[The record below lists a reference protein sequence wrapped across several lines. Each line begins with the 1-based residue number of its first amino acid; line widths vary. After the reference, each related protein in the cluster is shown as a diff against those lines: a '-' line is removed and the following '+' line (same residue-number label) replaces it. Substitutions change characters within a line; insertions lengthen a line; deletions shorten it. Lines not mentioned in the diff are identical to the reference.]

1 MARKGPYKH
10 MTPEA
15 QREVDERDVRI
26 LRMRDAGASYVKI
39 TAELGITAPTI
50 SRVIKE
56 CGGGDE

>member
-1 MARKGPYKH
+1 MARTGPYKH

-26 LRMRDAGASYVKI
+26 LRMREDGASYAAI
-39 TAELGITAPTI
+39 TRELGITAPTI

-56 CGGGDE
+56 CGGEE